1 VQAFGDPRASNV
13 DPVVWVELIPFEQ
26 TRQYVKRVMSNYLIY
41 RARMGADPISME
53 QALRKISS

>member
-1 VQAFGDPRASNV
+1 
-13 DPVVWVELIPFEQ
+13 
-26 TRQYVKRVMSNYLIY
+26 VMSNYLIY